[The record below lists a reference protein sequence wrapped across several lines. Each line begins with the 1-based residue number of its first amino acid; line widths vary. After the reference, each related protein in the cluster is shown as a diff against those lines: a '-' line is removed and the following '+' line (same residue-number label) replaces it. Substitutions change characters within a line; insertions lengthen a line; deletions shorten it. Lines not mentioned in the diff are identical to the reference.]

1 MSKKIVGNYLDLVK
15 NFPEEVD
22 ITTDET
28 IGVFVNELGEE
39 EVKLTTRQIDY
50 KKRVEEVRKRQ
61 RDFFE
66 KYTYDEV
73 VLLFTAYEYGKEL
86 RSNDKIDLES
96 FHDSIQREVSGLSK
110 DELVHIITGN
120 LDWIVKDSLQKYLN
134 NFV

>member
-1 MSKKIVGNYLDLVK
+1 MSKKIVKDYLDLVK

-22 ITTDET
+22 ITTDEA
-28 IGVFVNELGEE
+28 IGAFRSELGEE
-39 EVKLTTRQIDY
+39 VKLNTQQTDY
-50 KKRVEEVRKRQ
+50 KKRTEEVRKRQ
-61 RDFFE
+61 KDFFK

-86 RSNDKIDLES
+86 RSNDKIDVES

>member
-1 MSKKIVGNYLDLVK
+1 MSKKIVKDYLDLVK

-22 ITTDET
+22 VTTDEA
-28 IGVFVNELGEE
+28 IGAFLSELGEE
-39 EVKLTTRQIDY
+39 VKLNTQQTDY
-50 KKRVEEVRKRQ
+50 KKRTEEVRKRQ
-61 RDFFE
+61 KDFFK

-86 RSNDKIDLES
+86 RSNDKIDVES

-120 LDWIVKDSLQKYLN
+120 LDWIVKDNLQKYLSSY
-134 NFV
+134 V

>member
-1 MSKKIVGNYLDLVK
+1 MSNKIVKDYLDLVK
-15 NFPEEVD
+15 NFPEEFD
-22 ITTDET
+22 ITTDEA
-28 IGVFVNELGEE
+28 IGAFRSELGEE
-39 EVKLTTRQIDY
+39 VKLNTQQTDY
-50 KKRVEEVRKRQ
+50 KKRTEEVRKRQ
-61 RDFFE
+61 KDFFK

-86 RSNDKIDLES
+86 RSNDKIDVES